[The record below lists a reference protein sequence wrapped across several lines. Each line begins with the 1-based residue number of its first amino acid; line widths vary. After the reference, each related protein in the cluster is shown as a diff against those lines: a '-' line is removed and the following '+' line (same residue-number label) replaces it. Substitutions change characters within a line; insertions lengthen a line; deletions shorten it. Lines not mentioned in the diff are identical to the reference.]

1 MAQFKQFL
9 SEELF
14 KESNMGIS
22 RDLMP
27 QVQSGDMDAFFKFM
41 DDRGVTYRK
50 RRVIISKLSPTQKEF
65 SREKVD
71 GMMKALSYERLTK
84 KPLFVSKDMYVA
96 DGHHRWYAAK
106 LQNPKGYANI
116 WQVNLPIMEF
126 LALFKAFPKTF
137 YAGVNESAD
146 IDLASCSDDINEDTT
161 VMSAAPTTQQPNA
174 SGEKKKDILAYVRKV
189 PEEKRVKVGKLVDEI
204 FESVDESVDVDVTMN
219 RLATVR
225 IVKK

>member
-14 KESNMGIS
+14 KEHNMGIS

-41 DDRGVTYRK
+41 DERGVKYKK
-50 RRVIISKLSPTQKEF
+50 RRLIISKLKPSQKEF

-84 KPLFVSKDMYVA
+84 KPLFVSKDLYIA

-106 LQNPKGYANI
+106 LQNPKGYANV
-116 WQVNLPIMEF
+116 WEVNLPIMEF
-126 LALFKAFPKTF
+126 FQLFKAFPKTF
-137 YAGVNESAD
+137 YAGVNECAEYD
-146 IDLASCSDDINEDTT
+146 RALVMDEETT
-161 VMSAAPTTQQPNA
+161 IASAAPTTQQPNA
-174 SGEKKKDILAYVRKV
+174 SGEKKKDILGYARKV
-189 PEEKRVKVGKLVDEI
+189 CPEKQEKVKKLVDEI
-204 FESVDESVDVDVTMN
+204 FESVDDPDVDVTMA
-219 RLATVR
+219 RLASIT